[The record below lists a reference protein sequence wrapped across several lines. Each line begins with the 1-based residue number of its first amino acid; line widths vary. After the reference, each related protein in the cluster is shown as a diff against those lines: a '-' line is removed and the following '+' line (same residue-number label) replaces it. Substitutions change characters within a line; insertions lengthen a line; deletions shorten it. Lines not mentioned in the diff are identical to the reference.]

1 MHLLSFTGSSASWS
15 LRNFCHVASE
25 GLTAAQ
31 ARSVLPSSPLPT
43 PSGKVFV
50 IGLQVLSVTRLAT
63 SVDLTF
69 VFREISPLPIA
80 STTKRSQLLVSPLR
94 LIQLNESKSLSQQQV

>member
-15 LRNFCHVASE
+15 PRNFCHVASE
-25 GLTAAQ
+25 GLTAAR
-31 ARSVLPSSPLPT
+31 ARFVLPSSPLPT
-43 PSGKVFV
+43 PSGKVV
-50 IGLQVLSVTRLAT
+50 VKGLQVLLVTRLAT

-80 STTKRSQLLVSPLR
+80 STTKRSQLPASPLR
-94 LIQLNESKSLSQQQV
+94 LMQLKVGKSLSQQQV